1 MISFADRK
9 IANIYFWAMRS
20 PQTSWGPG
28 KLFPLSPPLTNLVK
42 VYEQNDKDSII
53 IVDVIAFASGVR
65 KLYYCRKTVIQ
76 NANFSGDNVT
86 FEEIW
91 TKIKHLRAEL
101 KFRAPIIP
109 FVGNLQKIANS
120 CPGFFSNPRWRW
132 SNRLDSNTSTLAV
145 LTRERRCHTA

>member
-1 MISFADRK
+1 
-9 IANIYFWAMRS
+9 MRS

-86 FEEIW
+86 FEEI
-91 TKIKHLRAEL
+91 
-101 KFRAPIIP
+101 
-109 FVGNLQKIANS
+109 
-120 CPGFFSNPRWRW
+120 
-132 SNRLDSNTSTLAV
+132 
-145 LTRERRCHTA
+145 